1 MTTLELPR
9 EEAGCIVG
17 SGGGGDGTRS
27 KGEQMAREDWST
39 QRWELLWEGAVTGSI
54 RRYGKWGVHCHPA
67 PTQVMI
73 ILTLIN
79 FDLIIL
85 S

>member
-27 KGEQMAREDWST
+27 KGEQMARED
-39 QRWELLWEGAVTGSI
+39 
-54 RRYGKWGVHCHPA
+54 
-67 PTQVMI
+67 
-73 ILTLIN
+73 
-79 FDLIIL
+79 
-85 S
+85 